1 MYVCRKRF
9 FLKVFHNLGNFILRK
24 ITQIKE
30 LFLKQQ
36 MNLPKPL
43 ENKLDCGWAVDAPKV
58 D

>member
-1 MYVCRKRF
+1 M
-9 FLKVFHNLGNFILRK
+9 GNFILRK